1 MNLSDFDYELPQELV
16 AHSPA
21 EPRDSSRLMVVNKQ
35 TGEIIHDRFFNVT
48 KYLDPS
54 DLVVFNDTKVIP
66 ARLFGKKETGGK
78 VEILLLK
85 EHENSEWEYISK
97 PGLRDETKLF
107 FDQGLPGI
115 VQNGRLVF
123 DLNKDSMK
131 VYLDTYGYIPLPPY
145 IHSSEDL
152 RGPKIK
158 QSYQTVYA
166 KEEGSAAAPTAGLHF
181 TPEVMAKIKNK
192 AYVTLH
198 VGLGTFMP
206 VKVSEIENH
215 TMHSEQYSISEN
227 TKHELLNAKQNNRK
241 IIAVGTTSVR
251 TLETWAQTNKI
262 FGETDIFIYP
272 GYKFKIIDGII
283 TNFHLPKSTLLM
295 LVSAFAGKDL
305 IKKAY
310 TEAIKEKYRFFSFG
324 DAMLLM

>member
-1 MNLSDFDYELPQELV
+1 MNLSDFDYELPQELI

-21 EPRDSSRLMVVNKQ
+21 EPRDSSRLMIVNKR
-35 TGEIIHDRFFNVT
+35 TGEIIHDRFFNIT
-48 KYLDPS
+48 NYLGPN

-85 EHENSEWEYISK
+85 EHEDVEWEYISK
-97 PGLRDETKLF
+97 PGLRGETKLF
-107 FDQGLPGI
+107 FDQGLTGI
-115 VQNGRLVF
+115 VRNGRLVF
-123 DLNKDSMK
+123 NLNKNAMK
-131 VYLDTYGYIPLPPY
+131 AYINTYGYIPLPPY

-181 TPEVMAKIKNK
+181 TPELMAKINNK

-206 VKVSEIENH
+206 VKVSDIEKH
-215 TMHSEQYSISEN
+215 IMHSEHYEISEMDRM
-227 TKHELLNAKQNNRK
+227 KIDKWKVEGRR

-251 TLETWAQTNKI
+251 TLETWANTNNTR
-262 FGETDIFIYP
+262 GDTSIFIYP
-272 GYKFKIIDGII
+272 GYEFKLVGGMI

-310 TEAIKEKYRFFSFG
+310 TEAMKEKYRFFSFG
-324 DAMLLM
+324 DAMLLI